1 MEPPLS
7 EARFSL
13 AEDPR
18 ELLGE
23 LSLPTGYGRGDTMP
37 AGSLGLLLI
46 ISWDTFSCHVKKP
59 RLVPWRRTQHVTPAD
74 SQSSVQRQAPGY

>member
-1 MEPPLS
+1 M
-7 EARFSL
+7 

-37 AGSLGLLLI
+37 MGSLGQLLI
-46 ISWDTFSCHVKKP
+46 TSWDISSCHVKKL
-59 RLVPWRRTQHVTPAD
+59 RLVPWRMTQHVTPAD
-74 SQSSVQRQAPGY
+74 SQSSAQRQAPGC